1 MVLPGRRQ
9 CENIKFGTSAL
20 SPTMAGVWM
29 AKESGA
35 FERHGI
41 NAELVYIS
49 SGAMVVQALVGGSVH
64 AALGASNAVIAA
76 ILKGAPIIAVGSNTS
91 RPGMQLWVHPDI
103 QRPEQL
109 AGKTLGITRFGSTS
123 DFVTRLVLRK
133 LNLEGKT
140 ELRQFGGVVEADI
153 GFRSGQ
159 SEGRLS
165 SQSPGPDARNAGRR
179 RGAGHSLFD
188 ESAGREQRLSIA
200 KSPKSV
206 EGIVAAYIEGIAA
219 LKTAKAASAQAV
231 LAKYMGQRGGSADMH
246 YEFVMKYLEAVPR
259 VDPAAIDTVLEMVGS
274 KDAAKTKLYDN
285 SIVDRLVQEGLID
298 DSTKERSHDRKTV
311 ARVFGRAGARLY
323 ALAGAGILFFHQDEQ
338 AQGRGHGEAAESV
351 CAPPARLLGAC
362 VGQLPGDGRSSN
374 AFWSMS
380 TKRLSATIFPIMA
393 ICT

>member
-1 MVLPGRRQ
+1 MGLVRFRSLWPAFALLAAVEVFAAQ
-9 CENIKFGTSAL
+9 TALENVKFGTSAL

-35 FERHGI
+35 FERRGI

-49 SGAMVVQALVGGSVH
+49 SGAVVVQALVGGSLH

-123 DFVTRLVLRK
+123 EFVTRLVLRK

-140 ELRQFGGVVEADI
+140 ELRQFGGVIEADI
-153 GFRSGQ
+153 GYRSGQ
-159 SEGRLS
+159 SVGRLS
-165 SQSPGPDARNAGRR
+165 SQSPGPDARKLVDAAELGIPFSMNLLAVSNDFYR
-179 RGAGHSLFD
+179 
-188 ESAGREQRLSIA
+188 
-200 KSPKSV
+200 KSPKTV
-206 EGIVAAYIEGIAA
+206 EGIIAAYIEGIAA
-219 LKTAKAASAQAV
+219 LKQRKQQADNV
-231 LAKYMGQRGGSADMH
+231 LAKYMGQRGGSADVH

-298 DSTKERSHDRKTV
+298 
-311 ARVFGRAGARLY
+311 RLY
-323 ALAGAGILFFHQDEQ
+323 KGAK
-338 AQGRGHGEAAESV
+338 
-351 CAPPARLLGAC
+351 P
-362 VGQLPGDGRSSN
+362 
-374 AFWSMS
+374 
-380 TKRLSATIFPIMA
+380 
-393 ICT
+393 